1 MLLLA
6 VKLKNHE
13 IMGKLYAVELLEHKN
28 QYERI
33 QTTFCVF
40 GASVRTVHVHF

>member
-1 MLLLA
+1 MLLQA
-6 VKLKNHE
+6 MKLKNHE
-13 IMGKLYAVELLEHKN
+13 IMGKLCAVELLEHKN
-28 QYERI
+28 LHERI